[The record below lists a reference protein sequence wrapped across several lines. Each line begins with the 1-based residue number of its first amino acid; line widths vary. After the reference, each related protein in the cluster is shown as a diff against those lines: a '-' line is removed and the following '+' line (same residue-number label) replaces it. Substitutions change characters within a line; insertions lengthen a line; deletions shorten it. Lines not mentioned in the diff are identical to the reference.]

1 MSAAVMTDAAVA
13 DISARLDRL
22 PGTRRLWQWVA
33 KLSLGGFFEVYDL
46 AFTALMSPLLVRA
59 GVFQR
64 DAGGIFGLPDQANF
78 AFVTMLGLYIGSLGF
93 RRWRTSSA
101 AAPRSC
107 LRCCGTP
114 WPP

>member
-59 GVFQR
+59 GVFHR
-64 DAGGIFGLPDQANF
+64 DAGGIFGLPDRIE
-78 AFVTMLGLYIGSLGF
+78 AFRLEADNAWL
-93 RRWRTSSA
+93 
-101 AAPRSC
+101 RS
-107 LRCCGTP
+107 
-114 WPP
+114 